1 MISIS
6 DRTFA
11 LDENL
16 VAQGRTAFRAVLG
29 RTDLGFHQLCERSA
43 LWESSVKRAEEVL
56 RVSKRLVVLGIG
68 GSSLGGR
75 VIQSALARGSEARL
89 MFFENVDAVEF
100 WRRVEALGDLHDVH
114 WVFISKSGSTLE
126 TLSQAN
132 LLNEYLLGQ
141 KIELHRHATVISELK
156 VNPLTTWART
166 HQIPILEVP
175 EDVGGRFSVLTPV
188 GMFPAEFLKIPS
200 SGFRQGASWALKQ
213 EQLVAEIVAASMASF
228 SREEWITL
236 FWTYTD
242 SLQTLGLWFQQLW
255 AESLAQAKTRTGKIA
270 PRASTPIPL
279 VGANDQHSV
288 LQQVME
294 GARDKFVW
302 FVRSQTSENWGPKIQ
317 NPIFENLSYLKGKGL
332 GEILAAEA
340 KATATALQEA
350 GVHSQT
356 LYLERVDAPTLG
368 ALFMLLELVTATA
381 GEILD
386 VNAFGQPG
394 VELGKSLA
402 KKYLSN

>member
-1 MISIS
+1 MIKIT

-11 LDENL
+11 IDEKYL
-16 VAQGRTAFRAVLG
+16 AQSKAAFKTVLA
-29 RTDLGFHQLCERSA
+29 RKDLGFHQLTERSL
-43 LWESSVKRAEEVL
+43 LWEQTTKRAEEVL

-75 VIQSALARGSEARL
+75 VIQSALARGTESKL
-89 MFFENVDAVEF
+89 MFFENVDAIEF
-100 WRRVEALGDLHDVH
+100 WRRVESLGDLSDVH
-114 WVFISKSGSTLE
+114 WVFTSKSGSTLE

-132 LLNEYLLGQ
+132 LLNEYLAGQ
-141 KIELHRHATVISELK
+141 NIELHRHATVISELK
-156 VNPLTTWART
+156 VNPLTSWARA

-200 SGFRQGASWALKQ
+200 SGFRQGAAWALKQ
-213 EQLVAEIVAASMASF
+213 EQLVAEIVAASLSSF

-242 SLQTLGLWFQQLW
+242 SLQTMGLWFQQLW
-255 AESLAQAKTRTGKIA
+255 AESLAQAKTRTGKPA

-302 FVRSQTSENWGPKIQ
+302 FIRSDSSENWGPKIQ
-317 NPIFENLSYLKGKGL
+317 NPLFESLSYLKGKGL
-332 GEILAAEA
+332 GEVLAAEA
-340 KATATALQEA
+340 KATAAALKEA

-356 LYLERVDAPTLG
+356 LRVERVDAPTLG
-368 ALFMLLELVTATA
+368 AMFMLLELVTATA

-402 KKYLSN
+402 KKYLSI